1 MVSGD
6 RKLRAACD
14 RCHELK
20 NRCTRTGGPESR
32 CDRCERLDID
42 CVYNT
47 TARMGRPRVSEN
59 QKGVTSD
66 SHSHARHSKRRAVQ
80 PGKQRGATAVPLP
93 VDPIDPASADAAAAA
108 YNRSGCAGPRS
119 GPDSGPGPG
128 GHGNLEPVSG
138 LPLLLPEVIPG
149 DNLNWDLGMY
159 SPDFAYPAH
168 DDPTGEHSHG
178 HAHQEYHQVENP
190 RNQSKAVSDFS
201 DSGLGTSEQGTASTA
216 RITGADE
223 LLRLQSHLSNLL
235 TCASESSTGQKPAL
249 DKVLMACKE
258 LLELLPVPDYR
269 PGSDCNTAS
278 NSGTETEVSFAIASV
293 NAGHPD
299 CCHGFGEPTQ
309 IGGGPFNPP
318 RINYITILQVATLYA
333 YALQLLDIAVDN
345 LKTRAGNLAPI
356 SLGTFNL
363 ASQPAMS
370 TSVGAY
376 MISSMVHQLRD
387 AISLLMPE
395 YQHQKGSPPP
405 HISSPRSGLGAVAA
419 AANNSIQAAVDMVSE
434 KEASLLEKSAQV
446 MINP

>member
-20 NRCTRTGGPESR
+20 NRCTRTGGPDSR
-32 CDRCERLDID
+32 CDRCERLNID
-42 CVYNT
+42 CVYST
-47 TARMGRPRVSEN
+47 TGRMGRPRVSEN

-66 SHSHARHSKRRAVQ
+66 SHSHARHSKRRAFQ

-93 VDPIDPASADAAAAA
+93 VDPNDPVCTDAAAAA
-108 YNRSGCAGPRS
+108 HNISGCASPRS
-119 GPDSGPGPG
+119 GPDSGRGPG
-128 GHGNLEPVSG
+128 GHGNLEPVFG
-138 LPLLLPEVIPG
+138 LPLLFPEVIPG
-149 DNLNWDLGMY
+149 DNLNWNLGIN
-159 SPDFAYPAH
+159 
-168 DDPTGEHSHG
+168 G
-178 HAHQEYHQVENP
+178 HAHQEHHQAQNP
-190 RNQSKAVSDFS
+190 QNQSKAVSDFS

-216 RITGADE
+216 RITSADE

-235 TCASESSTGQKPAL
+235 TCASESPIGQKPAL

-269 PGSDCNTAS
+269 PGSDYSTAS

-309 IGGGPFNPP
+309 IGGGPFDPP
-318 RINYITILQVATLYA
+318 RINYITVLQVATLYA

-387 AISLLMPE
+387 AISLLMPG

-405 HISSPRSGLGAVAA
+405 HILSPRSGLGAVAA
-419 AANNSIQAAVDMVSE
+419 AANNSIQAAVNMVSE

-446 MINP
+446 MTNP